1 MKMKMKGA
9 ETGLRGEIEIERFF
23 MTKAWSEAMAQ
34 AVKAGKLSAE
44 SAENIRRMTAA
55 SKSLPLV
62 EASIGELVAAGE
74 WAELNDRFFRT
85 LAFGTGGLRGRTIGK
100 VVTKA
105 EQGKPTAL
113 GRPEFPAVGTNCM
126 NDGNVARATQGLVN
140 YLKKNFAGQAPSVVF
155 AHDTR
160 HFSREFAEL
169 ASRTVAAA
177 GGTAYLFAEDRSTPE
192 LSFAVRHL
200 GAQAGVEITA
210 SHNPPH
216 DNGYKVYFSDG
227 AQIVEP
233 HASGIIREVE
243 AVQEPEVHPQPQD
256 GGKVVR
262 VGPEIDAAYLET
274 LKDLVIEREMLKKEG
289 AKLKVVFSPLHGTG
303 IRIVPAMLKAAGV
316 QASVVASQ
324 EKGDGRFP
332 TVKSP
337 NPENGEALALG
348 IEQAKTDK
356 ADLVAATDPD
366 ADRMG
371 VALRNADGEYELITG
386 NQIGSLL
393 AAYRIERMRAK
404 GWIRAGEEKKC
415 CLIKTFVTT
424 DLQKEMAAVAG
435 MKCVETLTG
444 FKYIGEKLGL
454 YEKQA
459 GGRGKLGAEEWRR
472 RRIEQST
479 FFVFGGEE
487 SYGYSG
493 GDDVRDKDAN
503 GAVLMFVEAAA
514 WAKSQG
520 RNLLQELDGIYRKH
534 GLYLE
539 KLGNLEMPG
548 AEGAKQIAR
557 AVASYQGQPPREW
570 GGRKVVGVQDY
581 EKGSHRDVDGR
592 EIPKERMLMFDL
604 GEGFRVAVRAS
615 GTEPKMKIYFFGK
628 RKVGAG
634 EDLAQAKRA
643 LAGELDSLW
652 GWTQQDAVRRA
663 QGA

>member
-1 MKMKMKGA
+1 
-9 ETGLRGEIEIERFF
+9 
-23 MTKAWSEAMAQ
+23 
-34 AVKAGKLSAE
+34 
-44 SAENIRRMTAA
+44 
-55 SKSLPLV
+55 
-62 EASIGELVAAGE
+62 
-74 WAELNDRFFRT
+74 
-85 LAFGTGGLRGRTIGK
+85 
-100 VVTKA
+100 
-105 EQGKPTAL
+105 
-113 GRPEFPAVGTNCM
+113 
-126 NDGNVARATQGLVN
+126 VN
-140 YLKKNFAGQAPSVVF
+140 YLKKNFSGKAPSVVF

-169 ASRTVAAA
+169 SARTVAAA

-243 AVQEPEVHPQPQD
+243 AVQEPEVDPHPKQ
-256 GGKVVR
+256 GGKVV
-262 VGPEIDAAYLET
+262 VLGQEVDTAYLEA
-274 LKDLVIEREMLKKEG
+274 LKELVIEGEMLKKEG
-289 AKLKVVFSPLHGTG
+289 AKLRVVYSPLHGTG
-303 IRIVPAMLKAAGV
+303 VRIVPAMLKGV
-316 QASVVASQ
+316 GVEASLVASQ

-348 IEQAKTDK
+348 IEQAKKEK
-356 ADLVAATDPD
+356 ADLVLATDPD

-371 VALRNADGEYELITG
+371 VAVRNSSGEYELITG

-393 AAYRIERMRAK
+393 SAYRIDRMRAK
-404 GWIRAGEEKKC
+404 GWIRPGEEKCC

-424 DLQKEMAAVAG
+424 DLQKEIAGSAG
-435 MKCVETLTG
+435 MRCVETLTG
-444 FKYIGEKLGL
+444 FKYIGEKLGV

-459 GGRGKLGAEEWRR
+459 GGRGQMGAEEWRR
-472 RRIEQST
+472 ARIEKST

-493 GDDVRDKDAN
+493 GDFVRDKDAN

-514 WAKSQG
+514 WAKSHG
-520 RNLLQELDGIYRKH
+520 RNLLEEVDAIYRKH

-539 KLGNLEMPG
+539 KLGTLEMSG

-557 AVASYQGQPPREW
+557 AVESYQNSPPQDW
-570 GGRKVVGVQDY
+570 GGRRVLGVTDF
-581 EKGSHRDVDGR
+581 EKQNYQDVDGKK
-592 EIPKERMLMFDL
+592 IPKERMLIFDL

-615 GTEPKMKIYFFGK
+615 GTEPKMKCYFFGK
-628 RKVGAG
+628 RNVGAN
-634 EDLAQAKRA
+634 EDLAKAKRE
-643 LAGELDSLW
+643 LAGEIEKLW
-652 GWTQQDAVRRA
+652 EWTRQDAVRRA
-663 QGA
+663 QAV

>member
-1 MKMKMKGA
+1 
-9 ETGLRGEIEIERFF
+9 
-23 MTKAWSEAMAQ
+23 
-34 AVKAGKLSAE
+34 
-44 SAENIRRMTAA
+44 
-55 SKSLPLV
+55 
-62 EASIGELVAAGE
+62 
-74 WAELNDRFFRT
+74 
-85 LAFGTGGLRGRTIGK
+85 
-100 VVTKA
+100 
-105 EQGKPTAL
+105 
-113 GRPEFPAVGTNCM
+113 M

-160 HFSREFAEL
+160 HFSRDFAEL

>member
-1 MKMKMKGA
+1 MVSTEGIQKV
-9 ETGLRGEIEIERFF
+9 ER
-23 MTKAWSEAMAQ
+23 AVEAGQ
-34 AVKAGKLSAE
+34 LSAE
-44 SAENIRRMTAA
+44 SGKNIEKTFVGAKEGSVERV
-55 SKSLPLV
+55 SLEALV
-62 EASIGELVAAGE
+62 GAGE
-74 WAELNDRFFRT
+74 WGELNDRFFRT

-100 VVTKA
+100 VVTEA
-105 EQGKPTAL
+105 EKGKPTAL

-126 NDGNVARATQGLVN
+126 NYGNVARATQGLVN
-140 YLKKNFAGQAPSVVF
+140 YLKKNFSGKAPSVVF

-169 ASRTVAAA
+169 SARTVAAA

-243 AVQEPEVHPQPQD
+243 AVQEPEVDPHPKHA
-256 GGKVVR
+256 GKIVILGQEV
-262 VGPEIDAAYLET
+262 DTAYLEA
-274 LKDLVIEREMLKKEG
+274 LKELVIEGEMLKKEG
-289 AKLKVVFSPLHGTG
+289 AKLRVVYSPLHGTG
-303 IRIVPAMLKAAGV
+303 VRIVPAMLKGV
-316 QASVVASQ
+316 GVEASLVASQ

-348 IEQAKTDK
+348 IEQAKKEK
-356 ADLVAATDPD
+356 ADLVLATDPD

-371 VALRNADGEYELITG
+371 VAVRNSSGEYELITG

-393 AAYRIERMRAK
+393 SAYRIDRMRAK
-404 GWIRAGEEKKC
+404 GWIRAGEEKCC

-424 DLQKEMAAVAG
+424 DLQKEIAGSAG
-435 MKCVETLTG
+435 MRCVETLTG
-444 FKYIGEKLGL
+444 FKYIGEKLGV

-459 GGRGKLGAEEWRR
+459 GGRGQMGAEEWRR
-472 RRIEQST
+472 ARIERST

-493 GDDVRDKDAN
+493 GDFVRDKDAN

-514 WAKSQG
+514 WAKSHG
-520 RNLLQELDGIYRKH
+520 LNLLEEMDEIYRKH

-539 KLGNLEMPG
+539 KLGTLEMSG

-557 AVASYQGQPPREW
+557 AVESYQKSPPQEW
-570 GGRKVVGVQDY
+570 GGRRVLGVTDF
-581 EKGSHRDVDGR
+581 EKESHQDVDGKK
-592 EIPKERMLMFDL
+592 IPKERMLIFDL

-615 GTEPKMKIYFFGK
+615 GTEPKMKCYFFGK
-628 RKVGAG
+628 RSVQTG
-634 EDLAQAKRA
+634 EDLMCAKKE
-643 LAGELDSLW
+643 LAGELDELW
-652 GWTQQDAVRRA
+652 KWTQTDAQKRA
-663 QGA
+663 KEVAA

>member
-1 MKMKMKGA
+1 MVSTEGIQKV
-9 ETGLRGEIEIERFF
+9 ER
-23 MTKAWSEAMAQ
+23 AVEASQ
-34 AVKAGKLSAE
+34 LSAE
-44 SAENIRRMTAA
+44 SGKNIKKTFMGAEEGSVERV
-55 SKSLPLV
+55 SLEALV
-62 EASIGELVAAGE
+62 GAGE
-74 WAELNDRFFRT
+74 WGELNDRFFRT

-100 VVTKA
+100 VVTEA
-105 EQGKPTAL
+105 EKGKPTAL

-126 NDGNVARATQGLVN
+126 NYGNVARATQGLVN
-140 YLKKNFAGQAPSVVF
+140 YLKKNFSGKAPAVVF

-169 ASRTVAAA
+169 SARTVAAA

-243 AVQEPEVHPQPQD
+243 AVQEPEVDPHPKQ
-256 GGKVVR
+256 GGKVV
-262 VGPEIDAAYLET
+262 VLGQEVDTAYLEA
-274 LKDLVIEREMLKKEG
+274 LKELVIEGEMLKKEG
-289 AKLKVVFSPLHGTG
+289 AKLRVVYSPLHGTG
-303 IRIVPAMLKAAGV
+303 VRIVPAMLKEVGV
-316 QASVVASQ
+316 EASLVASQ

-348 IEQAKTDK
+348 IEQAKKEK
-356 ADLVAATDPD
+356 ADLVLATDPD

-371 VALRNADGEYELITG
+371 VAVRNSSGEYELITG

-393 AAYRIERMRAK
+393 SAYRIDRMRAK
-404 GWIRAGEEKKC
+404 GWIRTGEEKRC

-424 DLQKEMAAVAG
+424 DLQKEIAGSAG
-435 MKCVETLTG
+435 MRCVETLTG
-444 FKYIGEKLGL
+444 FKYIGEKLGV

-459 GGRGKLGAEEWRR
+459 GGRGQMRAEEWRR
-472 RRIEQST
+472 ARIEKST

-493 GDDVRDKDAN
+493 GDFVRDKDAN

-514 WAKSQG
+514 WAKSHG
-520 RNLLQELDGIYRKH
+520 RNLLEEMDEIYRKH

-539 KLGNLEMPG
+539 KLGTLEMSG

-557 AVASYQGQPPREW
+557 AVESYQNSPPQEW
-570 GGRKVVGVQDY
+570 GGRSVLGVTDF
-581 EKGSHRDVDGR
+581 EKQNYQDVDGKK
-592 EIPKERMLMFDL
+592 IPKERMLIFDL

-615 GTEPKMKIYFFGK
+615 GTEPKMKCYFFGK
-628 RKVGAG
+628 RNVGAN
-634 EDLAQAKRA
+634 EDLAKAKRE
-643 LAGELDSLW
+643 LAGEIEKLW
-652 GWTQQDAVRRA
+652 EWTRQDAVRRA
-663 QGA
+663 QAV

>member
-1 MKMKMKGA
+1 MSSDFKQAA
-9 ETGLRGEIEIERFF
+9 E
-23 MTKAWSEAMAQ
+23 EA
-34 AVKAGKLSAE
+34 VRAGKLSAE
-44 SAENIRRMTAA
+44 SAENIRR
-55 SKSLPLV
+55 L
-62 EASIGELVAAGE
+62 EASSKASPMLGASIRELVDAQQWG
-74 WAELNDRFFRT
+74 ELNDRFFRT

-100 VVTKA
+100 VVTKP
-105 EQGKPTAL
+105 ELGRPTAL

-126 NDGNVARATQGLVN
+126 NYGNVSRATQGLVN
-140 YLKKNFAGQAPSVVF
+140 YLKKNFSGQAPSVVF

-169 ASRTVAAA
+169 SARTVAAA

-243 AVQEPEVHPQPQD
+243 VVKEPEQDPQPKN
-256 GGKVVR
+256 GGKVVI
-262 VGPEIDAAYLET
+262 VGNEVDEAYLEA
-274 LKDLVIEREMLKKEG
+274 LKELVIEGEILKKDG
-289 AKLKVVFSPLHGTG
+289 GKLKVVYSPLHGTG
-303 IRIVPAMLKAAGV
+303 IRIVPAMLKAVGV
-316 QASVVASQ
+316 QAAVVPLQ

-348 IEQAKTDK
+348 IEQAKSEK
-356 ADLVAATDPD
+356 ADLVLATDPD

-371 VALRNADGEYELITG
+371 VALRNSSGNYELITG

-393 AAYRIERMRAK
+393 AAYRIDRMKAK
-404 GWIRAGEEKKC
+404 GWIQPGQEKGC

-424 DLQKEMAAVAG
+424 DLQKEIAGSAG

-444 FKYIGEKLGL
+444 FKYIGEKLGI

-459 GGRGKLGAEEWRR
+459 GGRGKMGSEDWRK
-472 RRIEQST
+472 RRIEKST

-493 GDDVRDKDAN
+493 GDFVRDKDAN

-514 WAKSQG
+514 WAKAQG
-520 RNLLQELDGIYRKH
+520 RDLLQEMDGIYRRH

-539 KLGNLEMPG
+539 KLGTLEMPG
-548 AEGAKQIAR
+548 AEGARQIAR
-557 AVASYQGQPPREW
+557 AVESYQKNPPTEW
-570 GGRKVVGVQDY
+570 GGRRVASVTDY
-581 EKGSHRDVDGR
+581 EKGAHRDVDGK
-592 EIPKERMLMFDL
+592 EIPKERMLIFDL

-615 GTEPKMKIYFFGK
+615 GTEPKMKCYFFGK
-628 RKVGAG
+628 KKVGLQ
-634 EDLAQAKRA
+634 EDLGAAKRE
-643 LAGELDSLW
+643 LAGILDELW
-652 GWTQQDAVRRA
+652 KWTQVEAQKRA
-663 QGA
+663 ERN

>member
-1 MKMKMKGA
+1 MDRVILMPSDWKDA
-9 ETGLRGEIEIERFF
+9 VAR
-23 MTKAWSEAMAQ
+23 
-34 AVKAGKLSAE
+34 AVKAGKLFADSE
-44 SAENIRRMTAA
+44 KNIRSLEA
-55 SKSLPLV
+55 SSKASPMVEGGIQELV
-62 EASIGELVAAGE
+62 ETGQWE
-74 WAELNDRFFRT
+74 ELNDRFFRT

-100 VVTKA
+100 VVTQA

-126 NDGNVARATQGLVN
+126 NYGNVARATQGLVN
-140 YLKKNFAGQAPSVVF
+140 YLKKIFSGQAPSVVF

-169 ASRTVAAA
+169 SARTVAAA
-177 GGTAYLFAEDRSTPE
+177 GGTAYLFTEDRSTPE

-200 GAQAGVEITA
+200 GAQAGVEVTA

-243 AVQEPEVHPQPQD
+243 AVKEPELDPQPKN
-256 GGKVVR
+256 GGKVIIIGQEVD
-262 VGPEIDAAYLET
+262 EAYLKALHE
-274 LKDLVIEREMLKKEG
+274 LVIEGEMLKKEG
-289 AKLKVVFSPLHGTG
+289 VKLKVVFSPLHGTG
-303 IRIVPAMLKAAGV
+303 VRIVPSMLKAVGV
-316 QASVVASQ
+316 QVSIVPSQ

-348 IEQAKTDK
+348 IELAKREK
-356 ADLVAATDPD
+356 ADLVLATDPD

-371 VALRNADGEYELITG
+371 VALRNAAGDYELITG

-393 AAYRIERMRAK
+393 AAYRIDRMRAN
-404 GWIRAGEEKKC
+404 GWIRPGQEKSC

-424 DLQKEMAAVAG
+424 DLQKEIAGAAG

-444 FKYIGEKLGL
+444 FKYIGEKLGI

-459 GGRGKLGAEEWRR
+459 GGRGKMGAEEWRKK
-472 RRIEQST
+472 RIEKST

-493 GDDVRDKDAN
+493 GDFVRDKDAN

-520 RNLLQELDGIYRKH
+520 RNLLEEMDGIYRKH

-539 KLGNLEMPG
+539 KLGTLEMPG

-557 AVASYQGQPPREW
+557 AVESYQKNPPKEW
-570 GGRKVVGVQDY
+570 GGRKVLGVNDF
-581 EKGSHRDVDGR
+581 EKGSHRDVDGK
-592 EIPKERMLMFDL
+592 EIPKERMLIFDL

-615 GTEPKMKIYFFGK
+615 GTEPKMKCYFFGK
-628 RKVGAG
+628 KKVGAG
-634 EDLAQAKRA
+634 EDLAKAKKY
-643 LAGELDSLW
+643 LADLLSELW
-652 GWTQQDAVRRA
+652 KWTQVDAQKRA
-663 QGA
+663 QGN

>member
-1 MKMKMKGA
+1 MASTEGIQKV
-9 ETGLRGEIEIERFF
+9 ER
-23 MTKAWSEAMAQ
+23 AVEAGQ
-34 AVKAGKLSAE
+34 LSAE
-44 SAENIRRMTAA
+44 SGKNIKKTFVGAKEGSVERV
-55 SKSLPLV
+55 SLEALV
-62 EASIGELVAAGE
+62 GAGE
-74 WAELNDRFFRT
+74 WGELNDRFFRT

-100 VVTKA
+100 VVTEA
-105 EQGKPTAL
+105 EKGKPTAL

-126 NDGNVARATQGLVN
+126 NYGNVARATQGLVN
-140 YLKKNFAGQAPSVVF
+140 YLKKNFSGKAPSVVF

-169 ASRTVAAA
+169 SARTVAAA

-243 AVQEPEVHPQPQD
+243 AVQEPEVDPHPKH
-256 GGKVVR
+256 GGKIVILGQEV
-262 VGPEIDAAYLET
+262 DTAYLEA
-274 LKDLVIEREMLKKEG
+274 LKELVIEGEMLKKEG
-289 AKLKVVFSPLHGTG
+289 ARLRVVYSPLHGTG
-303 IRIVPAMLKAAGV
+303 VRIVPAMLKGV
-316 QASVVASQ
+316 GVEASLVVSQ

-337 NPENGEALALG
+337 NPENGEALAFG
-348 IEQAKTDK
+348 IEQAKK
-356 ADLVAATDPD
+356 ERADLVLATDPD

-371 VALRNADGEYELITG
+371 VAVRNSSGEYELITG

-393 AAYRIERMRAK
+393 SAYRIDRMRAK
-404 GWIRAGEEKKC
+404 GWIQPGEEKCC

-424 DLQKEMAAVAG
+424 DLQKEIAG
-435 MKCVETLTG
+435 SVGMRCVETLTG
-444 FKYIGEKLGL
+444 FKYIGEKLGI

-459 GGRGKLGAEEWRR
+459 GGRGPMGAEEWRR
-472 RRIEQST
+472 ARIEKST

-493 GDDVRDKDAN
+493 GDFVRDKDAN

-514 WAKSQG
+514 WAKSHG
-520 RNLLQELDGIYRKH
+520 RNLLEELDAIYRKH

-539 KLGNLEMPG
+539 KLGTLEMSG

-557 AVASYQGQPPREW
+557 AVGSYQNSPPQEW
-570 GGRKVVGVQDY
+570 GGRRVLGVTDF
-581 EKGSHRDVDGR
+581 EKQNYQDVDGKK
-592 EIPKERMLMFDL
+592 IPKERMLIFDL

-615 GTEPKMKIYFFGK
+615 GTEPKMKCYFFGK
-628 RKVGAG
+628 RNVGAN
-634 EDLAQAKRA
+634 EDLAKAKRE
-643 LAGELDSLW
+643 LAGEIEKLW
-652 GWTQQDAVRRA
+652 EWTRLDAVRRA
-663 QGA
+663 QAV

>member
-1 MKMKMKGA
+1 MGTDWK
-9 ETGLRGEIEIERFF
+9 ELVE
-23 MTKAWSEAMAQ
+23 Q
-34 AVKAGKLSAE
+34 AVQGGKLSPE
-44 SAENIRRMTAA
+44 SAENIQRLTG
-55 SKSLPLV
+55 SSSSQPGV
-62 EASIGELVAAGE
+62 ESSIGELVAAGE

-105 EQGKPTAL
+105 EQGKPTTL

-126 NDGNVARATQGLVN
+126 NYGNVTRATQGLVN
-140 YLKKNFAGQAPSVVF
+140 YLKKNFSGQAPSVVF
-155 AHDTR
+155 SHDTR

-169 ASRTVAAA
+169 SARTVAAA

-243 AVQEPEVHPQPQD
+243 AMRDMVTDPTPKG
-256 GGKVVR
+256 GGKVVI
-262 VGPEIDAAYLET
+262 VGKEVDEAYLEA
-274 LKDLVIEREMLKKEG
+274 LKELVIEEELLKKEG

-303 IRIVPAMLKAAGV
+303 VRIVPAMLKSAGV
-316 QASVVASQ
+316 SVSIVPAQA
-324 EKGDGRFP
+324 KGDGRFP

-348 IEQAKTDK
+348 IEQAKKEK
-356 ADLVAATDPD
+356 ADLVVATDPD

-371 VALRNADGEYELITG
+371 VALRNAAGEYELITG
-386 NQIGSLL
+386 NQIGSLM
-393 AAYRIERMRAK
+393 AAYRIERMKAR
-404 GWIRAGEEKKC
+404 GWIRKGEERSC

-424 DLQKEMAAVAG
+424 DLQKEMATASG
-435 MKCVETLTG
+435 MRCVDTLTG
-444 FKYIGEKLGL
+444 FKYIGEKLGI

-459 GGRGKLGAEEWRR
+459 GGRGKLSAEEWRR
-472 RRIEQST
+472 RRIEKST

-493 GDDVRDKDAN
+493 GDYVRDKDAN
-503 GAVLMFVEAAA
+503 GAVLMFVEAAV

-520 RNLLQELDGIYRKH
+520 RDLLQELDGIYRKH

-557 AVASYQGQPPREW
+557 AVASYQGQPPKEW
-570 GGRKVVGVQDY
+570 GGRRVVGVQDY
-581 EKGSHRDVDGR
+581 EKGSHRDADGK

-628 RKVGAG
+628 RKVGAK
-634 EDLAQAKRA
+634 EDLAKAKKE
-643 LAGELDSLW
+643 LAGELEKLW
-652 GWTQQDAVRRA
+652 EWTRQDAVRRA

>member
-160 HFSREFAEL
+160 HFSRDFAEL

-459 GGRGKLGAEEWRR
+459 GGRGKLGVEEWRR

-604 GEGFRVAVRAS
+604 GDGFRVAVRAS

-634 EDLAQAKRA
+634 EDLAQAKQA

>member
-1 MKMKMKGA
+1 MESGWKDA
-9 ETGLRGEIEIERFF
+9 LE
-23 MTKAWSEAMAQ
+23 Q
-34 AVKAGKLSAE
+34 AVKTGKLSAE
-44 SAENIRRMTAA
+44 PAENIRKLAAA
-55 SKSLPLV
+55 SKPSPLA
-62 EASIGELVAAGE
+62 EASVGELVSAGE

-105 EQGKPTAL
+105 ERGQPTAL

-126 NDGNVARATQGLVN
+126 NYGNVARATQGLVN
-140 YLKKNFAGQAPSVVF
+140 YLKKNFSGQAPSVVF
-155 AHDTR
+155 SHDTR

-169 ASRTVAAA
+169 SARTVAAA

-243 AVQEPEVHPQPQD
+243 AVKEPDTDPQPMS
-256 GGKVVR
+256 GGKVVM
-262 VGPEIDAAYLET
+262 VGREVDEAYLRALRE
-274 LKDLVIEREMLKKEG
+274 LILEADLLQKEG
-289 AKLKVVFSPLHGTG
+289 PKLKVVFSPLHGTG
-303 IRIVPAMLKAAGV
+303 IRIVPPMLKEAGV
-316 QASVVASQ
+316 EVSLVAAQ

-348 IEQAKTDK
+348 IEQAKKEK
-356 ADLVAATDPD
+356 ADLVLATDPD

-371 VALRNADGEYELITG
+371 VALRNPAGDYELITG
-386 NQIGSLL
+386 NQIGSLM
-393 AAYRIERMRAK
+393 ASYRMERMKAK
-404 GWIRAGEEKKC
+404 GWIRPGQEKNC

-424 DLQKEMAAVAG
+424 DLQKEMAAAAG

-444 FKYIGEKLGL
+444 FKYIGEKLGI

-459 GGRGKLGAEEWRR
+459 GGRGKLGAEEWRKK
-472 RRIEQST
+472 RIEQST

-493 GDDVRDKDAN
+493 GDYVRDKDAN
-503 GAVLMFVEAAA
+503 GAVLMFVEAAV

-520 RNLLQELDGIYRKH
+520 RDLLQELDGIYRKH

-557 AVASYQGQPPREW
+557 AVASYQGQPPKEW
-570 GGRKVVGVQDY
+570 GGRKVVGVEDY
-581 EKGSHRDVDGR
+581 EKGRHQDVDGK

-615 GTEPKMKIYFFGK
+615 GTEPKMKCYFFGK
-628 RKVGAG
+628 RKVGANG
-634 EDLAQAKRA
+634 DLGKAKNE
-643 LAGELDSLW
+643 LAGELEKLW
-652 GWTQQDAVRRA
+652 EWTRQDAVRRA

>member
-1 MKMKMKGA
+1 MVSTEGIQKV
-9 ETGLRGEIEIERFF
+9 ER
-23 MTKAWSEAMAQ
+23 AVEAGQ
-34 AVKAGKLSAE
+34 LSAE
-44 SAENIRRMTAA
+44 SAKNIKKTFVGAKEGSVERV
-55 SKSLPLV
+55 SLEALV
-62 EASIGELVAAGE
+62 GAGE
-74 WAELNDRFFRT
+74 WGELNDRFFRA

-100 VVTKA
+100 VVTEA
-105 EQGKPTAL
+105 EKGKPSVL

-126 NDGNVARATQGLVN
+126 NYGNVARATQGLVN
-140 YLKKNFAGQAPSVVF
+140 YLKKNFSGKAPSVVF

-160 HFSREFAEL
+160 HFSRELAEL
-169 ASRTVAAA
+169 SARTVAAA

-243 AVQEPEVHPQPQD
+243 AVQEPEVDPHPKQ
-256 GGKVVR
+256 GGKVV
-262 VGPEIDAAYLET
+262 VLGQEMDTAYLEA
-274 LKDLVIEREMLKKEG
+274 LKELVIEGEMLKKEG
-289 AKLKVVFSPLHGTG
+289 AKLRVVYSPLHGTG
-303 IRIVPAMLKAAGV
+303 VRIVPAMLKGV
-316 QASVVASQ
+316 GVEASLVASQ

-332 TVKSP
+332 TVRSP

-348 IEQAKTDK
+348 IEQAKKEK
-356 ADLVAATDPD
+356 ADLVLATDPD

-371 VALRNADGEYELITG
+371 VAVRNSSGEYELITG

-393 AAYRIERMRAK
+393 AAYRIDRMRAK
-404 GWIRAGEEKKC
+404 GWIRPGEEKCC

-424 DLQKEMAAVAG
+424 DLQKEIAASVG
-435 MKCVETLTG
+435 MRCVETLTG
-444 FKYIGEKLGL
+444 FKYIGEKLGI
-454 YEKQA
+454 YEKLA
-459 GGRGKLGAEEWRR
+459 GGRGQMGAEEWRR
-472 RRIEQST
+472 MRIEKST

-493 GDDVRDKDAN
+493 GDFVRDKDAN

-514 WAKSQG
+514 WAKSHG
-520 RNLLQELDGIYRKH
+520 RNLLEEMDEIYRKH

-539 KLGNLEMPG
+539 KLGTLEMSG

-557 AVASYQGQPPREW
+557 AVESYQKSPPQEW
-570 GGRKVVGVQDY
+570 GGRRVLGVTDF
-581 EKGSHRDVDGR
+581 EKESHQDVDGKK
-592 EIPKERMLMFDL
+592 IPKEKMLIFDL

-615 GTEPKMKIYFFGK
+615 GTEPKMKCYFFGK
-628 RKVGAG
+628 RSVQTG
-634 EDLAQAKRA
+634 EDLMRAKKE
-643 LAGELDSLW
+643 LAGELDELW
-652 GWTQQDAVRRA
+652 KWTQTDAQKRA
-663 QGA
+663 KEVTA

>member
-1 MKMKMKGA
+1 
-9 ETGLRGEIEIERFF
+9 
-23 MTKAWSEAMAQ
+23 MASSWKESVEQ

-44 SAENIRRMTAA
+44 SAENIRKLAA
-55 SKSLPLV
+55 SQSIPLL
-62 EASIGELVAAGE
+62 EASIGELVAGGE

-113 GRPEFPAVGTNCM
+113 GRPEFPAVGTNCV
-126 NDGNVARATQGLVN
+126 NYGNVARATQGLVN
-140 YLKKNFAGQAPSVVF
+140 YLKKNFSGQAPSVVF
-155 AHDTR
+155 SHDTR

-169 ASRTVAAA
+169 SARTVAAA

-243 AVQEPEVHPQPQD
+243 AVKEVVTDPKPKD
-256 GGKVVR
+256 GGKVV
-262 VGPEIDAAYLET
+262 VLGKEVDEAYVQA
-274 LKDLVIEREMLKKEG
+274 LKELVIEGELLRKEG

-303 IRIVPAMLKAAGV
+303 IRIVPAMLKAVGV
-316 QASVVASQ
+316 QASIVAAQ

-348 IEQAKTDK
+348 IEQAKKEK
-356 ADLVAATDPD
+356 ADFVVATDPD

-371 VALRNADGEYELITG
+371 VALRNAAGEYELITG
-386 NQIGSLL
+386 NQIGSLM
-393 AAYRIERMRAK
+393 AAYRIERMKAK
-404 GWIRAGEEKKC
+404 GWIRPGEEKSC

-424 DLQKEMAAVAG
+424 DLQKEMAAAAG
-435 MKCVETLTG
+435 MKCVDTLTG
-444 FKYIGEKLGL
+444 FKYIGEKLGI

-472 RRIEQST
+472 KRIEKST

-493 GDDVRDKDAN
+493 GDYVRDKDAN

-514 WAKSQG
+514 GAKSQG
-520 RNLLQELDGIYRKH
+520 RDLLQELDGIYRKH

-557 AVASYQGQPPREW
+557 AVASYQGQPPKEW

-581 EKGSHRDVDGR
+581 EKGSHRDVDGK
-592 EIPKERMLMFDL
+592 EIPKEKMLMFDL

-628 RKVGAG
+628 RKVGAN
-634 EDLAQAKRA
+634 EDLEKAKKE
-643 LAGELDSLW
+643 LAAELERLW
-652 GWTQQDAVRRA
+652 EWTKQDAVTRSK
-663 QGA
+663 G